1 MVFNYEM
8 ILKSWKETVTQSSEE
23 RNKAK
28 FKYYLPFNLY
38 SLKEELNGGL
48 FKPSPLKLEIIMY
61 PKKRTVQVPSLRDKI
76 VQHAICDYYL
86 KDALSKP
93 MIKETSA
100 CLENKGSIYAIN
112 VLKNQ
117 LHSYYRQY
125 GNKFYVLK
133 CDIKSYFA
141 SIPHKRVNEL
151 IDRYVDDVS
160 IKILM
165 RKFIDLM
172 PDNKGLALGLMQS
185 QLLANIYLSD
195 LDHKCKELL
204 RAKFYGRYMD
214 DFYIISHDK
223 ENLIK
228 CWDYINNYVKGI
240 GLSLNPKTNIYDS
253 RVDFLGFTFH
263 LTDTGKVILRLEK
276 SKRKSKHRHI
286 NFMLKQIENGEL
298 SIEKFNVKHNGWKV
312 HASHGNCYKLVY
324 KWDSWVSRALEGKE
338 IKCQEH

>member
-117 LHSYYRQY
+117 LIVRQQ
-125 GNKFYVLK
+125 N
-133 CDIKSYFA
+133 
-141 SIPHKRVNEL
+141 
-151 IDRYVDDVS
+151 
-160 IKILM
+160 
-165 RKFIDLM
+165 
-172 PDNKGLALGLMQS
+172 
-185 QLLANIYLSD
+185 LL
-195 LDHKCKELL
+195 
-204 RAKFYGRYMD
+204 
-214 DFYIISHDK
+214 
-223 ENLIK
+223 
-228 CWDYINNYVKGI
+228 
-240 GLSLNPKTNIYDS
+240 
-253 RVDFLGFTFH
+253 
-263 LTDTGKVILRLEK
+263 
-276 SKRKSKHRHI
+276 KHR
-286 NFMLKQIENGEL
+286 
-298 SIEKFNVKHNGWKV
+298 
-312 HASHGNCYKLVY
+312 
-324 KWDSWVSRALEGKE
+324 
-338 IKCQEH
+338 